1 MNTYTWDCNT
11 VDVYPTYD
19 ELTDV
24 VYNVHWRL
32 TGTDATDTYNAT
44 VIGTEML
51 SVETIQPEGFI
62 PVTDLTNAQVT
73 SWVEEQM
80 GADRVAELKASVDSQ
95 IANLITPTSITM
107 HIGPEGE

>member
-19 ELTDV
+19 DLTDV

-32 TGTDATDTYNAT
+32 TGTTEDGEHSAT

-51 SVETIQPEGFI
+51 DLETIQPEGFI
-62 PVTDLTNAQVT
+62 PVADLTNEQVS

-80 GADRVAELKASVDSQ
+80 GEERVAELKASVDSSIAQ
-95 IANLITPTSITM
+95 IVTPSTITM
-107 HIGPEGE
+107 RIGSEE

>member
-19 ELTDV
+19 DLTDV

-62 PVTDLTNAQVT
+62 PVANLTNAQVT
-73 SWVEEQM
+73 AWVEEQM
-80 GADRVAELKASVDSQ
+80 GADRVAGLKASVDSQ
-95 IANLITPTSITM
+95 ITEDITPTTITM
-107 HIGPEGE
+107 EIGGDE

>member
-1 MNTYTWDCNT
+1 MATTYDWNCKT
-11 VDVYPTYD
+11 VDCYPTDGEY
-19 ELTDV
+19 TDV

-62 PVTDLTNAQVT
+62 PVTELTNSQVT

-80 GADRVAELKASVDSQ
+80 GADRVAEPKASVDKS
-95 IANLITPTSITM
+95 IAEQVAPSTITM
-107 HIGPEGE
+107 TIK

>member
-11 VDVYPTYD
+11 VDVYPSYD
-19 ELTDV
+19 DLTDV

-32 TGTDATDTYNAT
+32 TGTDSTDAYSAT

-62 PVTDLTNAQVT
+62 PVADLTNAQVT
-73 SWVEEQM
+73 AWVEEQM
-80 GADRVAELKASVDSQ
+80 GAERVAELKASVDSQ
-95 IANLITPTSITM
+95 ISNLITPTSITM
-107 HIGPEGE
+107 QIGSEE

>member
-11 VDVYPTYD
+11 VDVYPTH
-19 ELTDV
+19 ESLTDV

-32 TGTDATDTYNAT
+32 TGKDATDTYSAT

-51 SVETIQPEGFI
+51 SIETIQPEGFI
-62 PVTDLTNAQVT
+62 PVADLTNAQVT

-95 IANLITPTSITM
+95 IASLITPTTITM
-107 HIGPEGE
+107 QIGPEE

>member
-19 ELTDV
+19 DLTDV

-32 TGTDATDTYNAT
+32 TGTDPTDTYSAT

-62 PVTDLTNAQVT
+62 PVADLTNAQVT
-73 SWVEEQM
+73 AWVEEQM
-80 GADRVAELKASVDSQ
+80 GADRVAELKASADSQ
-95 IANLITPTSITM
+95 ITEDITPTTITM
-107 HIGPEGE
+107 QIGGDE

>member
-11 VDVYPTYD
+11 VDVYPSY
-19 ELTDV
+19 ESLTDV

-32 TGTDATDTYNAT
+32 TGTDATDTYSAT

-62 PVTDLTNAQVT
+62 PVTDLTNAQV
-73 SWVEEQM
+73 SVWVEEQM

-95 IANLITPTSITM
+95 IAEDITPTTITM
-107 HIGPEGE
+107 QIGPGDE

>member
-11 VDVYPTYD
+11 VDVYPSYD
-19 ELTDV
+19 DLTDV

-32 TGTDATDTYNAT
+32 TGTDPTDTYSAT

-62 PVTDLTNAQVT
+62 PVADLTNAQVT

-80 GADRVAELKASVDSQ
+80 GSEHVAELKASVDSQ
-95 IANLITPTSITM
+95 ISNLITPTSITM
-107 HIGPEGE
+107 KIGGDE

>member
-1 MNTYTWDCNT
+1 MNTYTWDCTT
-11 VDVYPTYD
+11 VDVYPTHD

-32 TGTDATDTYNAT
+32 TGTTADGEHSAT

-51 SVETIQPEGFI
+51 NIETIQPEGFI
-62 PVTDLTNAQVT
+62 PVADLTNEQVS

-80 GADRVAELKASVDSQ
+80 GEERVAELKASVDSSIAQ
-95 IANLITPTSITM
+95 IVTPSTITM
-107 HIGPEGE
+107 RIGGDE

>member
-19 ELTDV
+19 DLTDV

-32 TGTDATDTYNAT
+32 TGTTADGEHSAT

-51 SVETIQPEGFI
+51 EIETIQPEGFI
-62 PVTDLTNAQVT
+62 PVADLTNAQVA

-80 GADRVAELKASVDSQ
+80 GAERVAELKASVDSQ
-95 IANLITPTSITM
+95 ITEDITPTTITM
-107 HIGPEGE
+107 QIGGDE

>member
-11 VDVYPTYD
+11 VDVYPSYD
-19 ELTDV
+19 DLTDV

-32 TGTDATDTYNAT
+32 TGTDPTGTYSAT

-62 PVTDLTNAQVT
+62 PVANLTNAQVT
-73 SWVEEQM
+73 AWVEEQM
-80 GADRVAELKASVDSQ
+80 GADRVAGLKASVDSQ
-95 IANLITPTSITM
+95 ITEDITPTTITM
-107 HIGPEGE
+107 EIGSDE